1 MSILKKPKTRT
12 DHDTAVRTTSG
23 NMVEILRQCHDDQ
36 SAIWWAKMRRR
47 RGDRPAY
54 LVLVT
59 GCQKHMKDARQSP
72 ISASSTAVRRLFYC
86 HEGQEE
92 FRQTLKALVINPE
105 LLAIY
110 LGMDNQWSAVNEWST
125 ERTEA
130 NEVSDDLEV
139 GVSRRDQQ
147 KRRGSL

>member
-59 GCQKHMKDARQSP
+59 GCQKHLKDARQSP
-72 ISASSTAVRRLFYC
+72 TSASSTAVRRLFYC
-86 HEGQEE
+86 HEDQEE
-92 FRQTLKALVINPE
+92 FRQTLKVLVINPE
-105 LLAIY
+105 LLAMY
-110 LGMDNQWSAVNEWST
+110 LGMDNRWVPIDVWSKEW
-125 ERTEA
+125 TEA
-130 NEVSDDLEV
+130 NEVSEDLEV
-139 GVSRRDQQ
+139 GVSGRDQQ
-147 KRRGSL
+147 KRRGSF